1 MFAEVT
7 YILNMYSNGLIVKL
21 EAETPN
27 LFDMKEARTK
37 ILMYELT

>member
-7 YILNMYSNGLIVKL
+7 YILNMYSNGLIVLK
-21 EAETPN
+21 AETPN
-27 LFDMKEARTK
+27 LFDMKETRTK